1 LAKTEN
7 VMNGPKALMSADAK
21 FNWKGA
27 LPKWY
32 MALRVPLTIGACS
45 AVAVTLFM
53 DKGDALEDHAH
64 VSTEHITDSVTDAV
78 VLR

>member
-1 LAKTEN
+1 
-7 VMNGPKALMSADAK
+7 MNTGQTCADAK

-32 MALRVPLTIGACS
+32 MALRVPLTVGAVS
-45 AVAVTLFM
+45 AVALTLFM
-53 DKGDALEDHAH
+53 DKGVTIEEPAH
-64 VSTEHITDSVTDAV
+64 VSPEHITDGVTDAV

>member
-1 LAKTEN
+1 
-7 VMNGPKALMSADAK
+7 
-21 FNWKGA
+21 
-27 LPKWY
+27 

-53 DKGDALEDHAH
+53 HKGDAVVDHTNA
-64 VSTEHITDSVTDAV
+64 SSDSIPDSVTDAV